1 MRLDIKDAVSEC
13 IGAVLDEVIF
23 TDYCDQLDES
33 SFF

>member
-13 IGAVLDEVIF
+13 IEAVLDEVIF